1 MGGCATR
8 DCGIEPSDPLRA
20 YHNSS
25 FIGASLADRYVLRTR
40 RRNQMTTL
48 PTKSESSSPTEVE
61 VIPTWRELGE
71 RFRDVMKD
79 IGVEIS
85 KTWKKE
91 GKDLEK
97 DLKERLLPALN
108 RAKIEIDKLIT
119 RLEERNRKL

>member
-1 MGGCATR
+1 M
-8 DCGIEPSDPLRA
+8 
-20 YHNSS
+20 N
-25 FIGASLADRYVLRTR
+25 
-40 RRNQMTTL
+40 TL

-79 IGVEIS
+79 IGAEIS

-91 GKDLEK
+91 GTDLEK
-97 DLKERLLPALN
+97 DLQARLLPALN

-119 RLEERNRKL
+119 RLEERNKKA

>member
-1 MGGCATR
+1 
-8 DCGIEPSDPLRA
+8 
-20 YHNSS
+20 
-25 FIGASLADRYVLRTR
+25 
-40 RRNQMTTL
+40 MTTL

-119 RLEERNRKL
+119 RLEERNRKA

>member
-1 MGGCATR
+1 
-8 DCGIEPSDPLRA
+8 
-20 YHNSS
+20 
-25 FIGASLADRYVLRTR
+25 
-40 RRNQMTTL
+40 MTTL

-97 DLKERLLPALN
+97 DLQARLLPALN

-119 RLEERNRKL
+119 RLEERNKKA

>member
-1 MGGCATR
+1 
-8 DCGIEPSDPLRA
+8 
-20 YHNSS
+20 
-25 FIGASLADRYVLRTR
+25 
-40 RRNQMTTL
+40 MTTL

-79 IGVEIS
+79 IGAEIS

-97 DLKERLLPALN
+97 DLQSRLLPALN

-119 RLEERNRKL
+119 RLEERNKKA

>member
-1 MGGCATR
+1 
-8 DCGIEPSDPLRA
+8 
-20 YHNSS
+20 
-25 FIGASLADRYVLRTR
+25 
-40 RRNQMTTL
+40 MTTL

-79 IGVEIS
+79 IGAEVS

-97 DLKERLLPALN
+97 DLQARLLPALN

-119 RLEERNRKL
+119 RLEERNKKA

>member
-1 MGGCATR
+1 
-8 DCGIEPSDPLRA
+8 
-20 YHNSS
+20 
-25 FIGASLADRYVLRTR
+25 
-40 RRNQMTTL
+40 MTTL

-91 GKDLEK
+91 GNDLEK
-97 DLKERLLPALN
+97 DLQARLLPALN

-119 RLEERNRKL
+119 RLVERNKKG

>member
-1 MGGCATR
+1 
-8 DCGIEPSDPLRA
+8 
-20 YHNSS
+20 
-25 FIGASLADRYVLRTR
+25 
-40 RRNQMTTL
+40 MTTL

-61 VIPTWRELGE
+61 MIPTWRELGE

-97 DLKERLLPALN
+97 DLQARLLPALN

-119 RLEERNRKL
+119 RLEERNKKA

>member
-1 MGGCATR
+1 M
-8 DCGIEPSDPLRA
+8 
-20 YHNSS
+20 N
-25 FIGASLADRYVLRTR
+25 
-40 RRNQMTTL
+40 TL

-119 RLEERNRKL
+119 RLEERNRKV

>member
-1 MGGCATR
+1 
-8 DCGIEPSDPLRA
+8 
-20 YHNSS
+20 
-25 FIGASLADRYVLRTR
+25 
-40 RRNQMTTL
+40 MTTL

-91 GKDLEK
+91 GNDLEK
-97 DLKERLLPALN
+97 DLQARLLPALN

-119 RLEERNRKL
+119 RLEERNKKA

>member
-1 MGGCATR
+1 
-8 DCGIEPSDPLRA
+8 
-20 YHNSS
+20 
-25 FIGASLADRYVLRTR
+25 
-40 RRNQMTTL
+40 MTTL

-97 DLKERLLPALN
+97 DLQARLLPALN

-119 RLEERNRKL
+119 RLEERNRKV